1 MKGKVIIENTS
12 ELNLKQAMA
21 RVDHVMSLG
30 FISGDNQ
37 YCYVSEF
44 KDCVVYA
51 RDARGSTHSFK
62 VMQNKLWGK

>member
-1 MKGKVIIENTS
+1 MAKIIIENTS
-12 ELNLKQAMA
+12 ELNVKEAMA

-37 YCYVSEF
+37 YCYVSEW

-51 RDARGSTHSFK
+51 RQTRGTTHSFK
-62 VMQNKLWGK
+62 VMPNKLRGK

>member
-1 MKGKVIIENTS
+1 MKSKIIIENTS
-12 ELNLKQAMA
+12 ELSLKEAMA

-37 YCYVSEF
+37 YCYVSEW

-51 RDARGSTHSFK
+51 RQTRGTTHSFK
-62 VMQNKLWGK
+62 VIPNNAE

>member
-1 MKGKVIIENTS
+1 MKSKIIIENTS
-12 ELNLKQAMA
+12 ELNVKEAMA

-37 YCYVSEF
+37 YCYVSEW

-51 RDARGSTHSFK
+51 RQTRGTTHSFK
-62 VMQNKLWGK
+62 VMPNDK

>member
-1 MKGKVIIENTS
+1 MKSKIIIENTS
-12 ELNLKQAMA
+12 ELSLKEAMA

-37 YCYVSEF
+37 YCYVSEW

-51 RDARGSTHSFK
+51 RQTRGTTHSFK
-62 VMQNKLWGK
+62 VMPNDK